1 MPRRA
6 PQRRKPA
13 SRRSSCPIAGALD
26 LVGDKWTL
34 VVVRDLLLLGKHQY
48 GELAASAEGIPSNVL
63 ADRLSRLLAAGLV
76 EKARYTDRPPR
87 YRYVLT
93 EKGRQL
99 APVLG
104 ALADWG
110 ERHLPGTRRPA
121 ALRRAR

>member
-1 MPRRA
+1 VPRRSPPRSKA
-6 PQRRKPA
+6 A
-13 SRRSSCPIAGALD
+13 ARRSSCPIAGALD

-48 GELAASAEGIPSNVL
+48 GELAASPEGIPSNVL
-63 ADRLSRLLAAGLV
+63 AERLDRLIGAGLV
-76 EKARYTDRPPR
+76 AKARYSDRPPR
-87 YRYVLT
+87 YRYTLT
-93 EKGRQL
+93 EKGAQL